1 MLMWTTRC
9 RQDLGGGTVQ
19 TSKARAMQR
28 MTASCLLLTAL
39 RALTGRYLRGD
50 HREGVGDVQKVEED
64 DNELE
69 EDDEDDDAV
78 DWREEREN
86 LDMED

>member
-1 MLMWTTRC
+1 
-9 RQDLGGGTVQ
+9 
-19 TSKARAMQR
+19 

-50 HREGVGDVQKVEED
+50 HREGAGDIQNVDED

-69 EDDEDDDAV
+69 EDDDEDDDAV

-86 LDMED
+86 LEMED